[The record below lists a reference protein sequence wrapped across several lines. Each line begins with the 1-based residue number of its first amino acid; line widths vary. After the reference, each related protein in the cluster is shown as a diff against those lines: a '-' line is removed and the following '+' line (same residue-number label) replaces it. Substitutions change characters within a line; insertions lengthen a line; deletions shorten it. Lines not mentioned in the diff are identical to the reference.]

1 MPFPRYADFEVP
13 TTLTSH
19 VCLNRA
25 IIDVNFED
33 VTVDQNDFILK
44 SSYVLQRHTDRWLYS
59 HDIIENR
66 CWRWPRTRHSRRIDA
81 WDPDLCPFSTRAKSP
96 PKGHLLIHQCHLAFA
111 QLNSFRRCPTSADHS
126 AFKLRPAGDPPRGAG
141 GVMGQ
146 AAATCC
152 CAAKDDG
159 VEVTAY
165 AVSANDGRHENL
177 IVLRKYA
184 ISIHKSEPNDQ
195 LGMDVKHRL
204 GRLVVLAI
212 RRHGAVDR
220 ANAVARQQG
229 LAAIQVNDV
238 IVEVNGAT
246 LDTGM
251 VAQCKSAVLLN
262 VTFIRREHG

>member
-81 WDPDLCPFSTRAKSP
+81 WDPDNGFRTDAILKVQGIIC
-96 PKGHLLIHQCHLAFA
+96 KGDISSWGVPCMLADV
-111 QLNSFRRCPTSADHS
+111 S
-126 AFKLRPAGDPPRGAG
+126 
-141 GVMGQ
+141 Q
-146 AAATCC
+146 A
-152 CAAKDDG
+152 
-159 VEVTAY
+159 V
-165 AVSANDGRHENL
+165 
-177 IVLRKYA
+177 
-184 ISIHKSEPNDQ
+184 SIHKSEPNDQ